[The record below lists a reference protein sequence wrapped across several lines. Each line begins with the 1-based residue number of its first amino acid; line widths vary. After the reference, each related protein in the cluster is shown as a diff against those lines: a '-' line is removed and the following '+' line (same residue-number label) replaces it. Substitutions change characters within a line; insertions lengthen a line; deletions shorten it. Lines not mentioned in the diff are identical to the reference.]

1 MKRLLLYLKLFF
13 FFLFFSVTISAVETS
28 FFYPFVDFN
37 TTTFTSS
44 SFSGSVIDVNTYL
57 ENTFSDLGTVSVR
70 PLVDMAISTA
80 YKTSIFSS
88 GSLYFLVNYS
98 LDNIIISAIKFS
110 PYILKNIG
118 GDNKR
123 LATLLSISGSDLYYF
138 KDNIITHY
146 LISDT
151 GLFTLAN
158 SLVVE
163 SSWELSLVDDMFPS
177 LSSLYLILPFDV
189 STVVSEVNSLINNL
203 NLTTFGIA
211 GDDFIF
217 TFSDFADTLNSH
229 CDDLKVLILGQN
241 PTESYSAALEI
252 NSNCSSLSS
261 VFFVQFDYMTP
272 NVFFNSDI
280 VELFKYKRHFLE
292 L

>member
-1 MKRLLLYLKLFF
+1 MKRLLFYLKLFF

-37 TTTFTSS
+37 TTTYTPS

-70 PLVDMAISTA
+70 HIVDMAISTA
-80 YKTSIFSS
+80 YKTSVFRS
-88 GSLYFLVNYS
+88 GSLCFLVNYS

-118 GDNKR
+118 DDSKR
-123 LATLLSISGSDLYYF
+123 LVTLLSISGSDLYYF

-151 GLFTLAN
+151 GVFTLAN

-189 STVVSEVNSLINNL
+189 STAVTVSIN
-203 NLTTFGIA
+203 
-211 GDDFIF
+211 
-217 TFSDFADTLNSH
+217 
-229 CDDLKVLILGQN
+229 
-241 PTESYSAALEI
+241 
-252 NSNCSSLSS
+252 
-261 VFFVQFDYMTP
+261 
-272 NVFFNSDI
+272 
-280 VELFKYKRHFLE
+280 
-292 L
+292 